1 MYQETHARSVLK
13 ALSWRVAGSLVTA
26 AIAFLFLKRLDLALA
41 AGGLDFAVKVA
52 VYYVHE
58 RAWDRIPFG
67 KRAVRPAVIW
77 LTGLS
82 GAGKSTVAEALVAE
96 LERRRLRVDH
106 LDGDTIRQIFPSTGF
121 TPEEREAHVRRV
133 GYLASRLERN
143 GLFVVVSLISPS
155 RSARDFARGLCANFL
170 EIHVSTPLEVCEARD
185 PKGLYRRAR
194 SGEIR
199 DFTGISA
206 PYEAP
211 LEPELRL
218 DTSALSVEASVR
230 AILDRLR
237 KAP

>member
-1 MYQETHARSVLK
+1 MYQESHARSVLK
-13 ALSWRVAGSLVTA
+13 AVSWRVAGSLVTA
-26 AIAFLFLKRLDLALA
+26 AIAFLFLRRVDLALV

-58 RAWDRIPFG
+58 RAWDRISFG

-96 LERRRLRVDH
+96 LERRRLKVDH

-170 EIHVSTPLEVCEARD
+170 EVHISTPLEVCEARD